1 MASNTKSKRK
11 ARLRKLKKQQEK
23 AKKIKLEKKILHF
36 IRLNKIAEA
45 GFLMERYKE
54 RYGDLKN
61 ESNRIYAFYKH
72 KS

>member
-1 MASNTKSKRK
+1 MPNKRK

-36 IRLNKIAEA
+36 IRSNKIVEA

-54 RYGDLKN
+54 RYGNLKN